1 MDYYRRYTNIQAF
14 LPEKNVRVFGKMMA
28 YNSISNLNVLI
39 TGGAGFIGS
48 HVVDRLIEMGN
59 GVLL

>member
-48 HVVDRLIEMGN
+48 HVVDRLIEIGN

>member
-39 TGGAGFIGS
+39 AGGAGFIGS
-48 HVVDRLIEMGN
+48 HVIDRLIEMGN

>member
-28 YNSISNLNVLI
+28 YNSNSISNLNVLI
-39 TGGAGFIGS
+39 TGGAGFIGNYAINKNS
-48 HVVDRLIEMGN
+48 LPIK
-59 GVLL
+59 

>member
-39 TGGAGFIGS
+39 TGGAGFITFTEKS
-48 HVVDRLIEMGN
+48 HRIKRL
-59 GVLL
+59 LR